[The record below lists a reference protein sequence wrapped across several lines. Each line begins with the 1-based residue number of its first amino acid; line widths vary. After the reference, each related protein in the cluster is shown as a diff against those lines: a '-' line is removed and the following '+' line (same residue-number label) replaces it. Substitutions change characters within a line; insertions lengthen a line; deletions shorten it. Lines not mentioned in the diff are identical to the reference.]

1 MCTKDN
7 KKKMIKEDTSMNFMR
22 FYLITKEDRW
32 QFRLCEPLPGLRRKK
47 KEKKGGIC
55 YVLTAFYILLYSRPG
70 LSLLAVRDISITMK
84 ILLP

>member
-1 MCTKDN
+1 MQNNSRKYMLCNWPFIFQDVN
-7 KKKMIKEDTSMNFMR
+7 QISNAFNNFCFRR
-22 FYLITKEDRW
+22 FENIIGT
-32 QFRLCEPLPGLRRKK
+32 
-47 KEKKGGIC
+47 IC